1 MKKQTILLLVAIA
14 WSAGIVADNSPY
26 INRVYEFRPAP
37 GQFTNLL
44 PEYEANDTE
53 EDMRSKA
60 EEAIANDNQGMISL
74 GGWGGYVVFG
84 FDHMVVNVAGE
95 YDLKILGNAFFAN
108 ANPNTSAPI
117 GGSAE
122 PGIVMVSYDT
132 NGNGI
137 PDDEWYE
144 LAGSEYNDP
153 RTVHN
158 YTQTYYRTPEDHV
171 ATPDPKKKVLID
183 TTYVEWRN
191 SLNEVGYVV
200 KNSYHR
206 QAYYPEWIEEE
217 TMTFTG
223 TRCRPNGID
232 ESGNGSYYVQYM
244 FDWGYVDNM
253 PNSTDKVPHPSEFNL
268 EWAVDADG
276 QPVTL
281 KGIHFIKV
289 YTAVNQQ
296 NGHLGECS
304 TEVMGAEDL
313 HPDVIA
319 TSLEEVSS
327 ADNNQ
332 AIQGVYDITGR
343 YIAPA
348 QSTKSL
354 PNRVYIMRNGNG
366 KTKKTIV
373 SRYGK

>member
-26 INRVYEFRPAP
+26 INKVYEFRPAP

-44 PEYEANDTE
+44 PEYEPNDTE
-53 EDMRSKA
+53 ETMRGKA
-60 EEAIANDNQGMISL
+60 EEAIAENSRGTISL
-74 GGWGGYVVFG
+74 GGWGGYIVFG
-84 FDHMVVNVAGE
+84 FDHMVKNVAGE
-95 YDLKILGNAFFAN
+95 YDLKILGNSMFSN
-108 ANPNTSAPI
+108 ANPNTSAPM

-122 PGIVMVSYDT
+122 PGIVMVSYDA

-158 YTQTYYRTPEDHV
+158 YTQTYYRTPADHV
-171 ATPDPKKKVLID
+171 ATPDPVKRMLID
-183 TTYVEWRN
+183 TTFVEWRN

-200 KNSYHR
+200 KNAYHR

-244 FDWGYVDNM
+244 FDWGYVDNF
-253 PNSTDKVPHPSEFNL
+253 PNETDKVPHPSEFNL
-268 EWAVDADG
+268 DWAVDANG

-281 KGIHFIKV
+281 AGIHFVKV

-296 NGHLGECS
+296 NGWLGECS
-304 TEVMGAEDL
+304 TEVAGAEDL
-313 HPDVIA
+313 HPDAIT
-319 TSLEEVSS
+319 TSLDERSLFDDDLE
-327 ADNNQ
+327 
-332 AIQGVYDITGR
+332 IKGMYDITGR
-343 YIAPA
+343 YIAPS
-348 QSTKSL
+348 QSVKSL
-354 PNRVYIMRNGNG
+354 SNGVYIMRSENRQ
-366 KTKKTIV
+366 TKKITV
-373 SRYGK
+373 SR